1 MTTPPASQP
10 FEANTFPLEPGLR
23 LLEASAGTGKT
34 FALAQLVLRFI
45 SEAELRLQQ
54 LLVVT
59 FTEAAAAELRDR
71 IGRRLQAALA
81 GLEDPEAEAPDPVL
95 AAWLEQQRP
104 NGERLRARLLLALEE
119 LDSADI
125 TTIHGFC
132 RRTLQRQALEAA
144 QPPGLQLDSD
154 SSVLVQQIA
163 HDYWQQQVL
172 DLPPALLRGLQAAVS
187 GPEDL
192 ADLLQRLDGDPA
204 LQLEP
209 LPADLDLDQPLAA
222 QLPARWNDAWRELL
236 MQFQIRG
243 EALEQAF
250 RSSAGQ
256 WRAQGAKGSKVYT
269 PKPSKNRVAVLGA
282 WLAGQPQEGDYGAVM
297 AKQGAAELLHNY
309 FHPGAFL
316 KEARLW
322 EGAGP
327 GDGGEPS
334 LPERP
339 LLEAV
344 AAVVDGPAEALL
356 LHAAHWGRR
365 ELRLRRQRSGRLGF
379 SQLLEGLDPGALAST
394 PLLEAVAQR
403 YAVAL
408 IDEFQDTDPI
418 QWRILSRAFRPES
431 HRLVIVGDPKQAIY
445 RFRGGELATYLTARA
460 AAASAGGIS
469 ALTANFRSAPPLIAA
484 LNGLMEPGLRRS
496 GLEVPAVQAQAS
508 CEALDLEGDGLALEL
523 LWLGSDR
530 AAGDKAPSRTA
541 LERELPARIAAYT
554 ARLLQRGEAHGLSPD
569 DVCLL
574 VSTHQQAEDLRSAL
588 AQCRIASRLVSQGD
602 VFASHGAS
610 VLQRLLDALAA
621 PGDGRRLR
629 LLAATPL
636 LGWSAAAIA
645 GADAER
651 WAALSGRLA
660 QLAGQLP
667 RRGLLGVLG
676 SLMESEGIARLSLEG
691 RLLADLQQCA
701 ELVQE
706 RLHSD
711 RLGAEA
717 AADWLR
723 RLRLEE
729 ERSVPD
735 SHQPNSDVVDA
746 AVAVVT
752 VHRSKGL
759 EYPVVICPY
768 LWQAPKPRAGGRP
781 RPGVRWQ
788 PPDGDG
794 PLLDLHRNSHWGP
807 GQRARQQ
814 QHRAELEE
822 KERLA
827 YVAATRAQRLL
838 VLVWGPAEG
847 QQGNPLHPWLFSAMP
862 PPSPDDDPYT
872 ASSDADWRQRLEE
885 EIERRQ
891 LPLRLRELPA
901 AGRAQE
907 PASGG
912 EQAAIAPEARG
923 AAAAPAAP
931 EAAMALACGPVPQR
945 AFDAS
950 WGRSSYSSWT
960 HAGRETNPM
969 ALEEGRETD
978 ARAVELEA
986 AAVPASAAT
995 ADEGRSEQGDGEG
1008 DGHWPDDGPLA
1019 RFPRGSQAGDCLHR
1033 ILEQLDYEQPLE
1045 RQRQLCRAELRRAGI
1060 GDEHLEGLEA
1070 GLERLRQLPLGGEL
1084 GGLRLADLSR
1094 QQRLNEMNFDLPLAP
1109 VRAAGLAAAFRAH
1122 PGGAFGA
1129 AYARQL
1135 AALPVASR
1143 GFLTGS
1149 IDLVFRC
1156 DQRWWVLDWKSNW
1169 LGERDRDGQP
1179 LRCGPR
1185 HYDQASLRQLMATN
1199 HYPLQAH
1206 LYLVALHRYLRW
1218 RQPDYDP
1225 SHHLGGYL
1233 YVFLRGVPELD
1244 GMLENP
1250 TAAALPVTPGLFQE
1264 RPPLQRLLALDQL
1277 LAGETP

>member
-1 MTTPPASQP
+1 MTTQPANRRRTNPPAPSQA
-10 FEANTFPLEPGLR
+10 FEANTFPLDPGLR

-81 GLEDPEAEAPDPVL
+81 GLEDPVLEAPDPVL

-104 NGERLRARLLLALEE
+104 NGEPLRARLLLALEE

-172 DLPPALLRGLQAAVS
+172 DLPPPLLSGLQAAVS

-192 ADLLQRLDGDPA
+192 ADLLLRLDGDPA
-204 LQLEP
+204 LQLDP
-209 LPADLDLDQPLAA
+209 LPEDLDLDQPLAG
-222 QLPARWNDAWRELL
+222 QLQERWSGAWRQLL
-236 MQFQIRG
+236 EQFQSRG

-250 RSSAGQ
+250 RSSAAQ
-256 WRAQGAKGSKVYT
+256 WRSQGAKGSKIYT

-282 WLAGQPQEGDYGAVM
+282 WLAGQPEPGDYGAVM
-297 AKQGAAELLHNY
+297 AKQGAAELLHTY

-316 KEARLW
+316 KEARVW
-322 EGAGP
+322 EGSA
-327 GDGGEPS
+327 DGTGGGPS

-344 AAVVDGPAEALL
+344 AEVVDGPAEALL

-379 SQLLEGLDPGALAST
+379 SQLLEGLDPGEQPST

-445 RFRGGELATYLTARA
+445 RFRGGELATYLKARS

-484 LNGLMEPGLRRS
+484 LNGLMAPGLRRS
-496 GLEVPAVQAQAS
+496 GLAVPAVQAQAS
-508 CEALDLEGDGLALEL
+508 CTALDLEGDGLALEL
-523 LWLGSDR
+523 LWLGGER
-530 AAGDKAPSRTA
+530 AAGEKAPSRTA
-541 LERELPARIAAYT
+541 LERELPVRIAAYT
-554 ARLLQRGEAHGLSPD
+554 ARLLERGEAHGLSPD

-588 AQCRIASRLVSQGD
+588 ARRGIASRLVSQGD
-602 VFASHGAS
+602 VFASHGAN

-636 LGWSAAAIA
+636 LGWTAASIA

-667 RRGLLGVLG
+667 WRGLLGVLG

-711 RLGAEA
+711 RLGATA

-729 ERSVPD
+729 ERTVPD

-768 LWQAPKPRAGGRP
+768 LWQAPKARAGGRP

-788 PPDGDG
+788 PPDGEG
-794 PLLDLHRNSHWGP
+794 PRLDLHRNSQWGP
-807 GQRARQQ
+807 GHGARQQ

-847 QQGNPLHPWLFSAMP
+847 QQGNPLHPWLFSAMA
-862 PPSPDDDPYT
+862 PPSPEDDPYT

-901 AGRAQE
+901 AATEE

-912 EQAAIAPEARG
+912 GPAAIAPEARDE
-923 AAAAPAAP
+923 AAAAP
-931 EAAMALACGPVPQR
+931 EAAMDLGCGPVPQR

-960 HAGRETNPM
+960 HAGRETNPI

-986 AAVPASAAT
+986 PA
-995 ADEGRSEQGDGEG
+995 EGPSEQGEGEG

-1045 RQRQLCRAELRRAGI
+1045 RQRELCRAELRRAGI

-1084 GGLRLADLSR
+1084 GALRLADLSR
-1094 QQRLNEMNFDLPLAP
+1094 RQRLNEMNFDLPLAP

-1129 AYARQL
+1129 AYAGQL

-1156 DQRWWVLDWKSNW
+1156 GQRWWVLDWKSNW
-1169 LGERDRDGQP
+1169 LGERDREGQP
-1179 LRCGPR
+1179 LRCGPL

-1218 RQPDYDP
+1218 RLPDYDP

-1233 YVFLRGVPELD
+1233 YVFLRGVPELN
-1244 GMLENP
+1244 GMQENP
-1250 TAAALPVTPGLFQE
+1250 AAAALPVTPGLFQE

-1277 LAGETP
+1277 LAGATP